1 MDAFGK
7 HFNYKGSK
15 FSFHKNLARGIKRWI
30 CTKDNCSAYVK
41 TNDPENYVIF
51 ENWTHTHVV
60 NNDDDDHHK
69 SAGITDITR
78 DNEVDLH
85 SIPAELR
92 INSEKRQEPRM
103 QLIKQ
108 KKNLPINEVHLS
120 NQECEKKSDFK
131 RHGDLLP
138 QHVRLICVG
147 PSNCGKTTALLS
159 LIYI

>member
-1 MDAFGK
+1 M
-7 HFNYKGSK
+7 
-15 FSFHKNLARGIKRWI
+15 
-30 CTKDNCSAYVK
+30 
-41 TNDPENYVIF
+41 
-51 ENWTHTHVV
+51 V
-60 NNDDDDHHK
+60 NNDDDHHHK

-159 LIYI
+159 LIYNRGLWFENIYIFSKTLYQPKYQELESVLENIPEIGFFKYSNVESVPPICSFFGGGKTK